1 MSLNYRGFWDP
12 DSTYKIDDVVE
23 YYDDAYNAVASYK
36 CDVDF
41 ETSSTSAAKCPV
53 QDYVLPPMPGTEQ
66 RIHLH
71 VSTLASIVNVGSWA
85 SYKFFQAGIW
95 EGPHGDTFTK
105 STSWTKGVA
114 VNSEWSDLSNYSTE
128 GQSYGAAGQTTL
140 SQSKY
145 GTGGELIDIEFDEVQ
160 GETDSDAYYLSSV
173 QNYKG
178 YFDSNEDYLKF
189 DIVRDSAAN
198 LFYYA
203 RRDMTHVS
211 GGDDEENLV
220 LSDFKV
226 NAPVEYVHSA
236 SHVGTITLNSGTL
249 TAYHIGDVLDFSA
262 GFTKDANKKK
272 FTVLGVGETI
282 MFLGSFGAA
291 VDEDIMEF
299 EDHSGADVNLVRST
313 ATIDVATSD
322 ELWSYNKFFFDA
334 DYGSSVHFN
343 ARNKEYNYGDGYNSI
358 APLGINSLRIEF
370 DLKFSNRSNREA
382 NAILHFLENHL
393 GQHETDEKSYHL
405 KYDQGISGFLMD
417 DESLFFPYNNPE
429 NLTRRF
435 YCFSFNHTIENEDV
449 HTVAANIINTDA
461 STLGVAHQIFVNKA
475 PVWEANET
483 YKQHDITFCPD
494 NQKYY
499 YSYGSEPQASYR
511 PWVKNEDGTV
521 TSKDEGIWTREFYW
535 KPSLQ
540 VSTEHSPKM
549 TELVSKASPYSQYYP
564 AHKQNINPLEF
575 SFKFENRN
583 EKEAHAIL
591 HFLESHLGYQ
601 SFLFVPPAPY
611 NRKRRFYCEGWKHT
625 YVFRNNHTIEAT
637 FKQFPL
643 GQNTPLTD
651 DEIDNIA
658 PVVPKTIGELAVQ
671 QDITLHG
678 WQDYTR
684 PYVLKTD
691 PSVVITAA
699 AWAALP
705 ADDGGGANADHQLLY
720 DPERYYLKE
729 VLTLGNVGQT
739 DIEVHDVTAPSATS
753 TKFSKSDSWG
763 SYATST
769 SLTAN
774 EIGDASLGTYSVQSS
789 PMETVHQNASIILQR
804 PGWRL
809 IAAPYT
815 EITQAAYDLL
825 GPSDKLL
832 YQQHSFYSHTEIGEV
847 YHTDS
852 STTNVGI
859 SPHLKDLLTIPS
871 GGVIKPGEKYA
882 LEVYFDTND
891 TVDSD
896 NPGKA
901 FYDTMDVSYYYAP
914 SDEVKYDSSDSYESG
929 NIVQHDSKV
938 WRASQD
944 APGVPGVLGWD
955 RISETKAIS
964 LKAIVNPEMYD
975 DKKDCISFAIN
986 YPSID
991 DLLTKTYDIQDSVD
1005 NVVEFRQRN
1014 KDRYLDLV
1022 WNASSEGAQ
1031 LAVPSTLD
1039 QFEQILRLHTDLEGY
1054 LFLGIQKDGSDY
1066 KNYYTGDLIDVISPT
1081 NFTDPNNGDG
1091 YLALKPTKSGD
1102 KFQIKTLPEN
1112 SQEAVGH
1119 VWEINPASVTSS
1131 LNIAQHLRSSGLL
1144 GEIELEELREVNVT
1158 LNGVFLGSSNNAP
1171 AVELGGG
1178 WHEGCTININLGEYL
1193 WQNKTLG
1200 DERDIISTEEYGA
1213 LPSSDPGGGVV
1224 WQGDYEEILSSCHI
1238 IGRGGTGG
1246 TGMLSE
1252 GILYE
1257 SGLPANENSRMSPPT
1272 GGTKGGDAL
1281 SLSEISPTQTI
1292 TINIISGVIYAGG
1305 GGGGGGGY
1313 QNENK
1318 RLQTSSYVNL
1328 AGGGGGGAGYGA
1340 GGFPD
1345 GRRSQLGA
1353 DAGGDA
1359 GEAINN
1365 SPYVQS
1371 HLTSGGEGGGFGQ
1384 PGENS
1389 GSTTSANFEILSKG
1403 GSAGRAITWRAAD
1416 PVLVPSLNIVQP
1428 DDAIKAYSYDTSG
1441 DGAGNPNGFFKD
1453 SAAPYGLP
1461 VPFIIGR
1468 CEQITS
1474 GNI

>member
-12 DSTYKIDDVVE
+12 DSTYKVDDVVE
-23 YYDDAYNAVASYK
+23 YYDGAYNAKVSYK
-36 CDVDF
+36 CNVDF
-41 ETSSTSAAKCPV
+41 ETSSTSAAKCPL
-53 QDYVLPPMPGTEQ
+53 QDYTKPPLPGTE
-66 RIHLH
+66 RRVHLA
-71 VSTLASIVNVGSWA
+71 VSDLASIVNVGGWA

-95 EGPHGDTFTK
+95 EGPHGNTFDE

-114 VNSEWSDLSNYSTE
+114 VNSEWNDLSNYSTE

-145 GTGGELIDIEFDEVQ
+145 GTGGELVDIEFDEVQ

-211 GGDDEENLV
+211 GDFDEEYLV

-249 TAYHIGDVLDFSA
+249 TSYHIGDVLDFSS
-262 GFTKDANKKK
+262 GFTKNANKKK

-291 VDEDIMEF
+291 VDDDIMEF
-299 EDHSGADVNLVRST
+299 EDHSSADVDLVRST

-334 DYGSSVHFN
+334 DYGSSVNFN
-343 ARNKEYNYGDGYNSI
+343 ARNKEYNYGDGYNSV
-358 APLGINSLRIEF
+358 APLGVNSLRIEF

-405 KYDQGISGFLMD
+405 AYDQGISGFLMD

-435 YCFSFNHTIENEDV
+435 FCLAFNHNIENEDV
-449 HTVAANIINTDA
+449 HTVSANIINTDA

-483 YKQHDITFCPD
+483 YKQHDIVFCPD

-511 PWVKNEDGTV
+511 PWVKNEDGAV
-521 TSKDEGIWTREFYW
+521 ISKDEGVWTREFYW

-611 NRKRRFYCEGWKHT
+611 NRKRRFYCESWKHT
-625 YVFRNNHTIEAT
+625 YVFRNNHTIEAK

-658 PVVPKTIGELAVQ
+658 PAVPKNIGELAVQ
-671 QDITLHG
+671 QDVTLYG
-678 WQDYTR
+678 WQDY
-684 PYVLKTD
+684 
-691 PSVVITAA
+691 
-699 AWAALP
+699 
-705 ADDGGGANADHQLLY
+705 ADSS
-720 DPERYYLKE
+720 ERYYLKE
-729 VLTLGNVGQT
+729 VLTLANVGQT
-739 DIEVHDVTAPSATS
+739 DIEVHSVTAPSVAG
-753 TKFSKSDSWG
+753 TKFSKSDNWG
-763 SYATST
+763 SYAEST
-769 SLTAN
+769 GLTAN
-774 EIGDASLGTYSVQSS
+774 ELGDAPAGTYLVQPSS
-789 PMETVHQNASIILQR
+789 METVHQNASIILQKD
-804 PGWRL
+804 GS
-809 IAAPYT
+809 T
-815 EITQAAYDLL
+815 D
-825 GPSDKLL
+825 
-832 YQQHSFYSHTEIGEV
+832 FYSHTEIGEV

-852 STTNVGI
+852 STNNVGI
-859 SPHLKDLLTIPS
+859 SPHLKDLLTPPANNI
-871 GGVIKPGEKYA
+871 VKPGEKYA
-882 LEVYFDTND
+882 LEVYFDTNG
-891 TVDSD
+891 TVDID

-901 FYDTMDVSYYYAP
+901 FSDTIDISYYYAP
-914 SDEVKYDSSDSYESG
+914 SNEVKYDSNSSYESE
-929 NIVQHDSKV
+929 NIVQHDGKV
-938 WRASQD
+938 WRASQGN
-944 APGVPGVLGWD
+944 PGVPGASGWN
-955 RISETKAIS
+955 RLSKTKTISI
-964 LKAIVNPEMYD
+964 KAIVNPEMYD
-975 DKKDCISFAIN
+975 DKKSSISFAID

-991 DLLTKTYDIQDSVD
+991 SLLTKTYDIQDNVD
-1005 NVVEFRQRN
+1005 NIVEVRQRD

-1022 WNASSEGAQ
+1022 WNASSEGAR
-1031 LAVPSTLD
+1031 LAAPATLE
-1039 QFEQILRLHTDLEGY
+1039 QFEQILSLRTDLEGY
-1054 LFLGIQKDGSDY
+1054 LFLGIQKDNTGY
-1066 KNYYTGDLIDVISPT
+1066 KNYYTGGLIDVISDT
-1081 NFTDPNNGDG
+1081 NFTTPSGNG
-1091 YLALKPTKSGD
+1091 YLAIKPIKSGG
-1102 KFQIKTLPEN
+1102 KFQIETLPEN
-1112 SQEAVGH
+1112 SQEAIGH
-1119 VWEINPASVTSS
+1119 VREVNPASVTSS
-1131 LNIAQHLRSSGLL
+1131 LNISQHLRSSGLL
-1144 GEIELEELREVNVT
+1144 GETELEELREVNVT

-1178 WHEGCTININLGEYL
+1178 WHEACTININLG
-1193 WQNKTLG
+1193 
-1200 DERDIISTEEYGA
+1200 
-1213 LPSSDPGGGVV
+1213 SDDP
-1224 WQGDYEEILSSCHI
+1224 LSSCYI

-1246 TGMLSE
+1246 TGMVSE

-1257 SGLPANENSRMSPPT
+1257 SGLPTEENPRMSPPT

-1281 SLSEISPTQTI
+1281 SLSEISPSQTI
-1292 TINIISGVIYAGG
+1292 TINLIRGSIWAGG

-1313 QNENK
+1313 QNDNK
-1318 RLQTSSYVNL
+1318 RLQTSSYINL

-1345 GRRSQLGA
+1345 GRRGPLE
-1353 DAGGDA
+1353 A
-1359 GEAINN
+1359 GEPGISPGGNPGDAINN

-1371 HLTSGGEGGGFGQ
+1371 HLTGGGAGGGFGE
-1384 PGENS
+1384 PGEDS
-1389 GSTTSANFEILSKG
+1389 GTTTPANFEILSKG
-1403 GSAGRAITWRAAD
+1403 GVSGRAITWRAD
-1416 PVLVPSLNIVQP
+1416 SSVLVPSLNIAL
-1428 DDAIKAYSYDTSG
+1428 DGTTIGYSYSVIG
-1441 DGAGNPNGFFKD
+1441 DGAGNPDGYFKD
-1453 SAAPYGLP
+1453 SNGDLP
-1461 VPFIIGR
+1461 IPFIIGR